1 MSKKTIKDLNKD
13 LIILKE
19 MVEMLNLKHEER
31 EKSLEARIEVLEN
44 NKKSNTL
51 QNTGSVEK
59 FHLNCKEC
67 SMTFNKK
74 CDLKKHILA
83 LHPRNYPC
91 HK

>member
-44 NKKSNTL
+44 NRKSNNL
-51 QNTGSVEK
+51 QVEK
-59 FHLNCKEC
+59 FHHLL
-67 SMTFNKK
+67 SVT
-74 CDLKKHILA
+74 
-83 LHPRNYPC
+83 
-91 HK
+91 

>member
-44 NKKSNTL
+44 DT
-51 QNTGSVEK
+51 K
-59 FHLNCKEC
+59 FN
-67 SMTFNKK
+67 N
-74 CDLKKHILA
+74 LKILYQLRSFISIVKNA
-83 LHPRNYPC
+83 A
-91 HK
+91 